1 MKTRFF
7 VALVTLGAA
16 LPWLRLDLQGQ
27 MSPRPL
33 LKVHVPFEFSVG
45 GMTLPEGD
53 YDVLHL
59 INPNWILLRSGDG
72 RAAATVVVRVSP
84 TSAAEAATRLV
95 FNRYGDHN
103 FLWQIWTAQGNEV
116 HECTISGAERTV
128 ARRSQQAPQ
137 VAIVYARP

>member
-1 MKTRFF
+1 VVETRPAGAD
-7 VALVTLGAA
+7 VAKA
-16 LPWLRLDLQGQ
+16 
-27 MSPRPL
+27 L

-103 FLWQIWTAQGNEV
+103 FLWQIWTAQDNEV

-137 VAIVYARP
+137 VAIAYARP